1 MDTRDWARASRNVGK
16 FEDPAYGLRECVQPG
31 CTEMVKSGRCERHT
45 RTIGRAITA
54 YHDAHQDA
62 AEATKRHRIRTLKA
76 FEEFAAGRDFQ
87 TVDEVD
93 LEALNEFRT
102 IRSVS
107 ARTWTK
113 ELGTIRHFFRHCLD
127 NEWIL
132 RSWAD
137 KVWCLRTSSRPS
149 ATRIR

>member
-1 MDTRDWARASRNVGK
+1 
-16 FEDPAYGLRECVQPG
+16 
-31 CTEMVKSGRCERHT
+31 
-45 RTIGRAITA
+45 
-54 YHDAHQDA
+54 
-62 AEATKRHRIRTLKA
+62 
-76 FEEFAAGRDFQ
+76 
-87 TVDEVD
+87 
-93 LEALNEFRT
+93 LNEFRT